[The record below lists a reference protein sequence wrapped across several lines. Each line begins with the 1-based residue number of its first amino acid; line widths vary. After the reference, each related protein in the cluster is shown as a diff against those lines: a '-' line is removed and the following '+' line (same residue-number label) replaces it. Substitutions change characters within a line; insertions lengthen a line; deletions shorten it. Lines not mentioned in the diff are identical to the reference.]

1 MFFPALIKGLAL
13 GLLLSISVGPVIFSI
28 LKHSISNGHK
38 GGFAFI
44 AGVSASDISVVLVC
58 NFFSQFFQSAIA
70 HERVI
75 GISGSIFLLLLGV
88 YNIFFKKSTVLIKES
103 HVEQRFSFREH
114 AGIFVS
120 GFFMNTLNPGAFLF
134 WFAASATIL
143 DDSQTYNHPVDYRL
157 VVFVTT
163 LAFVLASDIAKVMLA
178 NKIRT
183 KLTPHNI
190 HIINIIS
197 GLILVGF
204 GVVLLYSLLMG
215 KAIGG
220 H

>member
-1 MFFPALIKGLAL
+1 MVLTGFLKGLAL
-13 GLLLSISVGPVIFSI
+13 GLLLSISVGPVIFTILRTSI
-28 LKHSISNGHK
+28 AKGHV

-58 NFFSQFFQSAIA
+58 NLFSQLFQSAVT
-70 HERVI
+70 HEKII
-75 GISGSIFLLLLGV
+75 GIGGSIFLLLLGI
-88 YNIFFKKSTVLIKES
+88 YNIFFKKSTVVIKET
-103 HVEQRFSFREH
+103 HIQERFHFREK
-114 AGIFVS
+114 AAIFAS

-143 DDSQTYNHPVDYRL
+143 EDSQTKTHPIDYRL
-157 VVFVTT
+157 IVFVTT
-163 LAFVLASDIAKVMLA
+163 LAFVLASDIAKVLLA
-178 NKIRT
+178 NRIRT

-197 GLILVGF
+197 GIILVLF
-204 GVVLLYSLLMG
+204 GVVLLYSILTG
-215 KAIGG
+215 KVAG